1 MSLLQWYPPQ
11 YLHLSFN
18 SIAFVFT
25 IPWFGNFYYLR
36 AVNLCAMIKKIE
48 LLIMDWL
55 KSTGLYAP
63 DNDYIADGILF
74 IAALLIAYG
83 LFYGG
88 QWLATFLAK
97 KILSKTNSLFNRE
110 LLRKKFFR
118 RLAYL
123 PALIVINTF
132 NSILFHAHPTLH
144 RWLSIAI
151 TIAFIMAVVHII
163 STFLRAANAA
173 YNTTRYGGQNA
184 MNGLMQAAHMVLYI
198 IAAIS
203 IISLLLGLD
212 VKTLFT
218 ALGAASAVLML
229 VFKDSILGLVGGI
242 QLSVNRMVRP
252 GDWIEMPS
260 ADADGTVVEISQITA
275 KVQNWDNTIVTIPT
289 YNLISQPVKNWRGM
303 SESGVRRIKRS
314 IYIDMTSVLFC
325 TEEMLARYRKI
336 QFLDEYID
344 RKQAEIAEFNTAGQV
359 DISTE
364 INGRRQT
371 NLGIFR
377 AYLQRYLEQHPQLS
391 RDFTLMARQLQ
402 PTNTGIPIE
411 VYAFATT
418 TEWVKYES
426 IQSDIF
432 DHIIAAIPYFDLR
445 IFQNPSWNDYQ
456 LMSSGMSAG

>member
-1 MSLLQWYPPQ
+1 
-11 YLHLSFN
+11 
-18 SIAFVFT
+18 
-25 IPWFGNFYYLR
+25 
-36 AVNLCAMIKKIE
+36 MIKKIE
-48 LLIMDWL
+48 IFIMDWL
-55 KSTGLYAP
+55 QSSGFYIS
-63 DNDYIADGILF
+63 DNHF
-74 IAALLIAYG
+74 ISNCIFFAAVLLIAYG

-88 QWLATFLAK
+88 QWIATFIAK
-97 KILSKTNSLFNRE
+97 KILTKTGSLFNRE

-123 PALIVINTF
+123 PPLIIITIFNTL
-132 NSILFHAHPTLH
+132 LFSPHPTLH
-144 RWLSIAI
+144 RWLSVII
-151 TIAFIMAVVHII
+151 SIAFVLAIIRII
-163 STFLRAANAA
+163 SAFLKAANAA
-173 YNTTRYGGQNA
+173 YNTTKYGEQNA
-184 MNGLMQAAHMVLYI
+184 MKGLIQAAHMVLYL
-198 IAAIS
+198 IAAIF
-203 IISLLLGLD
+203 IISLLLGLNVWTL
-212 VKTLFT
+212 VK

-242 QLSVNRMVRP
+242 QLSINRMVRP

-260 ADADGTVVEISQITA
+260 ADADGTVIEISQITA

-336 QFLDEYID
+336 QLLDTYID
-344 RKQAEIAEFNTAGQV
+344 QKQTEIAAFNASKQV
-359 DISTE
+359 DISE
-364 INGRRQT
+364 GINGRRQT

-402 PTNTGIPIE
+402 PTNSGIPVEIY
-411 VYAFATT
+411 VFATT
-418 TEWVKYES
+418 TEWTKYEA

-456 LMSSGMSAG
+456 LVSAGASSN